1 MGGPSSRT
9 CGSRWRRKG
18 THIDRRAHRPRIAAQ
33 RAHVD
38 DRGAFGIRPEP
49 AAAIARRCG
58 GQTRRAPWGGRM
70 WRGQCDGSY
79 LSKTDGARGSQHFG
93 MRQGAAN
100 CGVVGERLHST
111 LSGHSWH
118 ATATGRNARER
129 SSTGQ
134 VEFSV
139 AQLAATST
147 SGPYT
152 RRAESELIL
161 TSPA

>member
-93 MRQGAAN
+93 MCQGAPN
-100 CGVVGERLHST
+100 CGVVGERLNST
-111 LSGHSWH
+111 LSGHSACRLEDSSRGESQYFSEEAH
-118 ATATGRNARER
+118 PFTTRVPLGARE
-129 SSTGQ
+129 Q
-134 VEFSV
+134 F
-139 AQLAATST
+139 
-147 SGPYT
+147 
-152 RRAESELIL
+152 RAPLVRLE
-161 TSPA
+161 